1 MVSPHGKTTSMSRKN
16 RPTST
21 SSTMMA
27 FSYAGPGRTR
37 HRGPYIY
44 AISFASTP
52 ARAPWTI
59 NRCVFAHC
67 GWQVV
72 KVTMLA
78 SPCGVTTPDR
88 SGVTMCRP
96 GTPV

>member
-1 MVSPHGKTTSMSRKN
+1 MVSTHGKTTSMSRKK

-21 SSTMMA
+21 SSTTMA

-37 HRGPYIY
+37 HKGPYIY

-52 ARAPWTI
+52 ARTPWTI